1 MSLRHVLIAGAALCI
16 LGCGPAP
23 GVGTHWRSCAVTPEL
38 GLIAFTSS
46 PLLGSNSGVIVD
58 PHSEFCCVLIVLPD
72 RRGGLSGSGDED
84 VGRSTRSTY
93 TFRTDI
99 GEISFEY
106 SWELHNDMVEI
117 AGARYSRAAGNLFV
131 ARYEPR
137 RHWTVQ
143 QLGAIRRV
151 GAPTDALE
159 EIQRQLAHDPLI
171 GSLSIASGANNGII
185 QRP

>member
-1 MSLRHVLIAGAALCI
+1 MSLSPVLIAGVALCM

-38 GLIAFTSS
+38 GLMAFASS
-46 PLLGSNSGVIVD
+46 PLVGSNSAVIVD
-58 PHSEFCCVLIVLPD
+58 PHSEFCCVLVVLPG
-72 RRGGLSGSGDED
+72 RRGGLSGSRDED
-84 VGRSTRSTY
+84 VGRSTHSTY

-106 SWELHNDMVEI
+106 SWERHNDIVEI

-131 ARYEPR
+131 ARYEPK

-143 QLGAIRRV
+143 QLGTIRRV

-159 EIQRQLAHDPLI
+159 EIQRQLPRDPLI
-171 GSLSIASGANNGII
+171 ASLSIAPGANNGII

>member
-1 MSLRHVLIAGAALCI
+1 MSLSHVSIAGVALCM

-58 PHSEFCCVLIVLPD
+58 PHSEFCCLLVVLPG
-72 RRGGLSGSGDED
+72 RRGGLSGSRDED
-84 VGRSTRSTY
+84 VGRSTHSSY

-106 SWELHNDMVEI
+106 SWELHNDTVEI
-117 AGARYSRAAGNLFV
+117 AGTRYSRAAGNLFV
-131 ARYEPR
+131 VRYEPTG
-137 RHWTVQ
+137 HWAVQ
-143 QLGAIRRV
+143 QLGTIRYV
-151 GAPTDALE
+151 SAPTDALE
-159 EIQRQLAHDPLI
+159 EIQRQLPHDPLI
-171 GSLSIASGANNGII
+171 ASLSIAPGANNGII
-185 QRP
+185 QRL